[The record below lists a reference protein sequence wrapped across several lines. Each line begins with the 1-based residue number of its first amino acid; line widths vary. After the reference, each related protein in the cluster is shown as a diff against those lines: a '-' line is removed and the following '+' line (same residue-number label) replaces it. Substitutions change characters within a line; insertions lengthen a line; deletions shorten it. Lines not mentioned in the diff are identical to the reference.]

1 MSPVAVCYKTNLFLA
16 VILIILI
23 ELKVENVIKSRQN
36 LQSREILTLKCKYQ
50 MRTLI
55 FEQNYKVKPVFISFK
70 EETPLDVIVPC
81 SVIHG
86 PADVL
91 CEI

>member
-1 MSPVAVCYKTNLFLA
+1 
-16 VILIILI
+16 
-23 ELKVENVIKSRQN
+23 
-36 LQSREILTLKCKYQ
+36 

-70 EETPLDVIVPC
+70 EEMPLDVIVPC